1 MRRWEASMPDA
12 SVEQTWWPHLF
23 TGGEDRGLGIPDG
36 FWDTAVS
43 VALDP
48 ETALPADDPLPANHL
63 EAAFDEAGEAS
74 GDRDCAD
81 L

>member
-1 MRRWEASMPDA
+1 MPR
-12 SVEQTWWPHLF
+12 TNRPGGRICF

-48 ETALPADDPLPANHL
+48 EAVVPGDDLLPANHL
-63 EAAFDEAGEAS
+63 EVAFDETGEAS
-74 GDRDCAD
+74 SVHYGAD